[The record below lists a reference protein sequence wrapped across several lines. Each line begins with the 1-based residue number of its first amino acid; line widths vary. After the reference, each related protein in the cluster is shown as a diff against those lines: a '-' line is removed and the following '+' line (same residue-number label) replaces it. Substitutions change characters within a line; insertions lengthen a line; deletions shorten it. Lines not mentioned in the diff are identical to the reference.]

1 VTAAVHPRIFKES
14 QMAMPA
20 FRTPTSLHP
29 EGFGQLATMPSRKER
44 LAIVSTDSKLCGIAA
59 YTAALRRQLGDAFD
73 ITVFNLDQYLLR
85 SPHRRVRKLA
95 DRHIQEICRAIQRF
109 DVVNLQLEHGTLGRY
124 GTDIY
129 RRFCWLTGA
138 APRLSVTFHTLLMPP
153 AFDATGFAKALV
165 RFKFKTAARMQ
176 ADFHRTHLL
185 SRGIARQLRRIQR
198 YKPVSA
204 IVHNRRDLND
214 ARYLYGIQRV
224 FDHPLS
230 YLGAGEVEA
239 IRSTAARRRF
249 AMLDDL
255 PPDAAL
261 IGVFGFLNEYKGI
274 GTAIQALQY
283 LPNNHHLL
291 IFGGVHPQEIVP
303 RQPRH
308 PYISSLF
315 DGAYMDTTLYD
326 RLSGTGAGNAP
337 PLVVAADQGLRELLG
352 AHPRDLSAR
361 IHFMGAL
368 GESDFLS
375 GMTICDAVVFP
386 YLEVGQSSSGPISQA
401 LELGC
406 RIIASRTHTFLEFA
420 EYHKNA
426 VEFFDIGNHLELA
439 ERLSACPQF
448 KARSGLP
455 DFNIETNK
463 ATYLL
468 ANSNMASSKMAD
480 TKINGP
486 PLGLDRA
493 RSQVKARSRQAV
505 AD

>member
-1 VTAAVHPRIFKES
+1 MVSTL
-14 QMAMPA
+14 AMPS
-20 FRTPTSLHP
+20 FRSPSSRHA
-29 EGFGQLATMPSRKER
+29 EGFGRLATVPSRKER
-44 LAIVSTDSKLCGIAA
+44 LAIVSPRSKLCGVAA
-59 YTAALRRQLGDAFD
+59 YTAALRRQLGDVFD
-73 ITVFNLDQYLLR
+73 ITVFDLDQYLLR
-85 SPHRRVRKLA
+85 SPHRPVRKLA
-95 DRHIQEICRAIQRF
+95 DRYIKEICRAIRGF

-129 RRFCWLTGA
+129 RRFCWLTAA

-153 AFDATGFAKALV
+153 AFDTPGFAKALV
-165 RFKFKTAARMQ
+165 RFKFKTAARLR
-176 ADFHRTHLL
+176 AEFHRAHLL
-185 SRGIARQLRRIQR
+185 SYGMARQLRRMQR

-214 ARYLYGIQRV
+214 ATYLYGMSAV

-239 IRSTAARRRF
+239 IRSGASRRRF
-249 AMLDDL
+249 PMLDDL
-255 PPDAAL
+255 PPDAVL

-274 GTAIQALQY
+274 VTAIQALQY
-283 LPNNHHLL
+283 LPDNHHLL

-308 PYISSLF
+308 PYISALF
-315 DGAYMDTTLYD
+315 DWAYMDRTLYD
-326 RLSGTGAGNAP
+326 RLSTTGAGNAT

-352 AHPRDLSAR
+352 THPRDLSAR

-368 GESDFLS
+368 DESDFLS

-406 RIIASRTHTFLEFA
+406 RIIASRTHAFLEFA
-420 EYHKNA
+420 EYHKDA

-439 ERLSACPQF
+439 ERLSARRQF
-448 KARSGLP
+448 RARSGLP
-455 DFNIETNK
+455 EFNLETNK

-468 ANSNMASSKMAD
+468 ANSRRPQARGHAGEAA
-480 TKINGP
+480 IA
-486 PLGLDRA
+486 GLA
-493 RSQVKARSRQAV
+493 PRQEQTGR
-505 AD
+505 